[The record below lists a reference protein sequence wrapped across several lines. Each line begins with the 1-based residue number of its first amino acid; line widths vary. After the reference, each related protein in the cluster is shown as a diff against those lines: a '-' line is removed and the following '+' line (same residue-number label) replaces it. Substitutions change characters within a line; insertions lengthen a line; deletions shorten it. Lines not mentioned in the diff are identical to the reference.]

1 MQELLT
7 TNQHNKYWPIHWEKE
22 THLMAIVNV
31 TDDSFSDGGL
41 YCELPSAI
49 NHASLCIK
57 QGAHILDIGAQSTR
71 PGACLLYTSDA
82 ADE

>member
-1 MQELLT
+1 MDYLVLSVWIYLLI
-7 TNQHNKYWPIHWEKE
+7 TNQQNKYWPKYWEKE

-49 NHASLCIK
+49 NHA
-57 QGAHILDIGAQSTR
+57 
-71 PGACLLYTSDA
+71 
-82 ADE
+82 